1 MANFKDHFSRRAA
14 DYASCRPSY
23 PAALADFLVDICAE
37 PGLAWEAGCGS
48 GQLSLLLAQHF
59 GRVAA
64 TDASR
69 QQLGQASRRSNIA
82 YWCATAED
90 SPLAGG
96 TADLAVAA
104 QAAHWF
110 DLESYYREVRRVLR
124 PGGAVALVTY
134 GNVRLDDRF
143 EPLLE
148 SYREMIASYWPPERR
163 CVEEGYRSLPFPF
176 RELETPALQMEA
188 DWPLDRFIGYLQT
201 SSAVQAMLRKRGE
214 TSMHSLTRR
223 LTSAWGRSRTTRR
236 VRWPLTL
243 RAGRL

>member
-1 MANFKDHFSRRAA
+1 MRD
-14 DYASCRPSY
+14 
-23 PAALADFLVDICAE
+23 
-37 PGLAWEAGCGS
+37 
-48 GQLSLLLAQHF
+48 
-59 GRVAA
+59 GREQ
-64 TDASR
+64 R
-69 QQLGQASRRSNIA
+69 
-82 YWCATAED
+82 
-90 SPLAGG
+90 LAGG

-134 GNVRLDDRF
+134 GNVRLDEQF

-201 SSAVQAMLRKRGE
+201 SSAIQAMLREQGRAP
-214 TSMHSLTRR
+214 MRDFRRR
-223 LTSAWGRSRTTRR
+223 LAAAWGRAGAPRS
-236 VRWPLTL
+236 VQWPLTL
-243 RAGRL
+243 RAGRV